1 MVRLEEVRTS
11 RAALRSRGKIL
22 HAKMEREAAIR
33 LLRALVA
40 VGLRQI
46 GFTRR
51 ELKRRDVTDLIAG
64 QDTQEICTEGQ
75 SRSFQVRSWFLLK
88 GGAITDVDYR
98 QAGYS

>member
-22 HAKMEREAAIR
+22 HAKMEREG

-75 SRSFQVRSWFLLK
+75 SRSFQVRSWFLLQ
-88 GGAITDVDYR
+88 GGAITDVEYR